1 MRNLNSGSGMIYVN
15 GGLKKYMVSVFN
27 KMFFA
32 LCLTG
37 VVSFICSSNPDVL
50 AFMASG
56 FSFILM
62 LATVGIVVYMS
73 VRINSIDSEKASAL
87 FWVYSALIG
96 ASLSPLFAIYTGES
110 IANAFFSTA
119 VFFGGMSLY
128 GYTTNRDL
136 TGVGSFMTVGLFAI
150 LITSFV
156 NAIFMKSSGLQLGLS
171 ALSIVVF
178 CGLTAYD
185 IQKIKEFYSDSLDEE
200 TLKKRGVI
208 GALSLYMDF
217 LNIFIALLRIVGN
230 KRQ

>member
-1 MRNLNSGSGMIYVN
+1 MIYIN

-37 VVSFICSSNPDVL
+37 VVSLVCSSNPDIL

-62 LATVGIVVYMS
+62 LATVGIVIYMS
-73 VRINSIDSEKASAL
+73 ARINKMDSEKANAL
-87 FWVYSALIG
+87 FWIYSALIG
-96 ASLSPLFAIYTGES
+96 AAFSPLFAMYTGES

-128 GYTTNRDL
+128 GYATNRDL

-150 LITSFV
+150 IITSLANV
-156 NAIFMKSSGLQLGLS
+156 IFMKSSGLQLGLS
-171 ALSIVVF
+171 ALSIIVF

-185 IQKIKEFYSDSLDEE
+185 VQKIKEFYSDSLDEE
-200 TLKKRGVI
+200 TLKKRGVF
-208 GALSLYMDF
+208 GALNLYMDF
-217 LNIFIALLRIVGN
+217 LNIFIALLRLVGN
-230 KRQ
+230 RKQ